1 MSQSAYFPTQTA
13 TGGDVD
19 FTALPTVIGATG
31 SAASMFGLLFW
42 MLATDRMITGAGHRR
57 EIAVKNEQIATQRE
71 TIAVKDRQLERLAV
85 VGETVVKILDS
96 VETQARRAR

>member
-1 MSQSAYFPTQTA
+1 
-13 TGGDVD
+13 VD
-19 FTALPTVIGATG
+19 FTAVPTVIGATG

-42 MLATDRMITGAGHRR
+42 MLATDRMITGPSHRR
-57 EIAVKNEQIATQRE
+57 EIAVKNEQITTQRE

-96 VETQARRAR
+96 VETLARRNS